1 MEENGFTTSQS
12 SHLSRHRQVVQTN
25 GVDGEALVSK
35 WRSSQIVG
43 RQEASKKE
51 IAPVRSNDIN

>member
-25 GVDGEALVSK
+25 GVDGDLVSK